1 MSTQIGSSENDV
13 EEAANAWMAAA
24 FSRDLDTCARVLAD
38 EFTMVTDRGSQIDK
52 TQWLHNVQHRMGGDV
67 PPAFLDPQIRV
78 LGDTAL
84 MTSRNILRASFDG
97 KDWSAE
103 LYLTDVWIRRDGRW
117 QILRRHASR
126 VVPDAS

>member
-1 MSTQIGSSENDV
+1 MGVHSSSAESDV
-13 EEAANAWMAAA
+13 EQAATAWKAAA
-24 FSRDLDTCARVLAD
+24 FRRDLDACARILAD
-38 EFTMVTDRGSQIDK
+38 DFTMVTDRGTQIDK

-67 PPAFLDPQIRV
+67 PPEFLDPRIRI

-103 LYLTDVWIRRDGRW
+103 LYLTDVWIRQDGRW

-126 VVPDAS
+126 LVADAS

>member
-1 MSTQIGSSENDV
+1 MGVHTSSTESDV
-13 EEAANAWMAAA
+13 EQAATAWMAAA
-24 FSRDLDTCARVLAD
+24 FRRDLDACARILAD
-38 EFTMVTDRGSQIDK
+38 DFTMVTDRGSHIDK

-67 PPAFLDPQIRV
+67 PPEFLDPRIRV

-103 LYLTDVWIRRDGRW
+103 PYLTDVWIRQDGRW

>member
-1 MSTQIGSSENDV
+1 MSAQVGTAANDV
-13 EEAANAWMAAA
+13 ADTAASWMVAA
-24 FSRDLDTCARVLAD
+24 FRRDLDACARILAD
-38 EFTMVTDRGSQIDK
+38 DFTMVTDRGSQIDK
-52 TQWLHNVQHRMGGDV
+52 TQWLSNVQHRVGGDV
-67 PPAFLDPQIRV
+67 PPEFLDARIRV

-97 KDWSAE
+97 KEWSAE
-103 LYLTDVWIRRDGRW
+103 LYLTDLWIRQDGRW